1 MNKKA
6 VKQKRQI
13 RDLIYVNGHLGE
25 QFFYSH
31 GMEFHELIAACPVK
45 PELLVLLAH
54 RHDSADWNL
63 HSRMDYVTRENL
75 QQLVEDDVYG
85 YGDFCWVELSGGEET
100 LDALDDAA
108 ISELLLFGHLARP
121 LHREVLFRI
130 ITRFAYY
137 AHDDGWFNKLYVKA
151 LADYQDVLTGV
162 IASKAEAFTG
172 RAWPTLPA
180 EIGSFLLAATGR
192 GLLLDFAG
200 VTPTMDKLS
209 IPAAEI
215 GPYTDM
221 DEVFEVRRNGV
232 QAQFTLECD
241 GAVWRLD
248 SRD

>member
-1 MNKKA
+1 MKP
-6 VKQKRQI
+6 
-13 RDLIYVNGHLGE
+13 RDLIYVSGHLQE

-31 GMEFHELIAACPVK
+31 GIEFRELIAACEIK
-45 PELLVLLAH
+45 PELLLLLQH
-54 RHDSADWNL
+54 RHDPADWNL
-63 HSRMDYVTRENL
+63 HSRMDYVTREDL
-75 QQLVEDDVYG
+75 QQLVEDDIYG

-108 ISELLLFGHLARP
+108 IAELLLFGHLARP
-121 LHREVLFRI
+121 LHREVLFSI
-130 ITRFAYY
+130 ITRFAYC
-137 AHDDGWFNKLYVKA
+137 AHDDGWFNKLYVKT
-151 LADYQDVLTGV
+151 LADYQGVLTGV
-162 IASKAEAFTG
+162 IAGKAEAFTG

-180 EIGSFLLAATGR
+180 EIGSFLLEATSR

-200 VTPTMDKLS
+200 VTSKMDKLS

-232 QAQFTLECD
+232 QAQFNLVCD
-241 GAVWRLD
+241 GETWQLI